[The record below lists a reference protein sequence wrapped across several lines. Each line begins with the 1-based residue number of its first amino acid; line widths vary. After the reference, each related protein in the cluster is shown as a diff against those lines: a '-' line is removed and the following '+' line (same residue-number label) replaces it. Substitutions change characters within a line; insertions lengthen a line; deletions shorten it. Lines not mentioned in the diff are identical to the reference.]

1 MRNDS
6 TIKVIFDE
14 MFKTKMLKEANI
26 TSQILFAFI
35 FIALFSKIIFSG
47 IQTNDTYGSHGPAS
61 IDIMSYI
68 IILISIVSIV
78 FTLDIFYYY

>member
-35 FIALFSKIIFSG
+35 FIALFLNYFFRYSDK
-47 IQTNDTYGSHGPAS
+47 
-61 IDIMSYI
+61 
-68 IILISIVSIV
+68 
-78 FTLDIFYYY
+78 